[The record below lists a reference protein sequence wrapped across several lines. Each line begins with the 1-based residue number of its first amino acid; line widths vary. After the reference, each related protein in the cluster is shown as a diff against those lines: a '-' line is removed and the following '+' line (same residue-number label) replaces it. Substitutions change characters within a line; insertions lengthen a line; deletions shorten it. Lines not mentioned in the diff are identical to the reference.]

1 MLIALTGQRDLY
13 RWAHQLHAAGHTGL
27 KRELDR
33 ASRRAGRIVEAAI
46 KEDPERYIPA
56 GYEVR
61 FRQNLETKTE
71 VQLLRGRRITVVVGA
86 RGKVG
91 RRHVKQMN
99 EGDLRHP
106 VFGRNRRLKDGS
118 LKANP
123 WVTQRIK
130 PGLVDEPGMRAMP
143 AAKQEISEALG
154 RVAAKLGK
162 AGPA

>member
-1 MLIALTGQRDLY
+1 MHISLTGQRDLY
-13 RWAHQLHAAGHTGL
+13 RWAHQLHAAGHGGL

-33 ASRRAGRIVEAAI
+33 ASRKAGGIVEAAVR
-46 KEDPERYIPA
+46 EDPERYIPA
-56 GYEVR
+56 GYEAR

-71 VQLLRGRRITVVVGA
+71 VRLLRERRITVVVGA

-91 RRHVKQMN
+91 RRHDKQMN
-99 EGDLRHP
+99 EGNLRHP
-106 VFGRNRRLKDGS
+106 VYGRNRRLKDGT
-118 LKANP
+118 LQANP

-130 PGLVDEPGMRAMP
+130 PGLVDEPGMCAMP
-143 AAKQEISEALG
+143 AAKQQINDALG